1 MTDAPSTT
9 CLIAGGGPAG
19 MMCGYLLA
27 RGGIDV
33 IVLEKHADFFRDF
46 RGDTIHPSTLQ
57 VMDELGLLED
67 FPALP
72 HQEVRHAAG
81 ELGDT
86 RIRVADFTHLPTRC
100 KFIAFLPQWD
110 FLNFLAERARPFPN
124 FRLLMETE
132 AAGLIR
138 ERGRVCGLMAKSP
151 EGEFAIRA
159 PLTIAA
165 DGRHSALRD
174 AAGSRVRNLGAP
186 MDVLW
191 FKLAFRQGDSPAVL
205 GRIAGGAVLVRLYRG
220 DYWQCG
226 LIIRKGSF
234 EEVQRQGLEGFRA
247 RGAPLARRD
256 SAEEIAGW
264 DDVRLLTVAV
274 DRVTR
279 WWQPGL
285 LFIGDA
291 AHAMSPIGGVGINLA
306 IQDAVAA
313 ANIPAAAGFLDGS
326 RPRPRRKTPPLS
338 PLGDPENADHRAEP
352 SDRPAAVERTHAR
365 SAGPRQ
371 AGAALDLAAA
381 HPGPPHRHG
390 LPSGTCEP
398 HLAVTRNIRPAGAL
412 TRGEEGEFRHARLQ
426 PPEAGLHR
434 GLPRLPQDLS
444 RHGDDA
450 LPG

>member
-1 MTDAPSTT
+1 MTDALSTT

-27 RGGIDV
+27 RAGIDV
-33 IVLEKHADFFRDF
+33 IVLEKHRDFFRDF

-67 FPALP
+67 FLALP
-72 HQEVRHAAG
+72 HQEVRHAEG

-86 RIRVADFTHLPTRC
+86 RIRLADFTHLPTRC

-110 FLNFLAERARPFPN
+110 FLNFLAHKARALPN

-159 PLTIAA
+159 PLAIAA
-165 DGRHSALRD
+165 DGRHSAVRE
-174 AAGSRVRNLGAP
+174 AAGLRVRNLGAP

-191 FKLAFRQGDSPAVL
+191 FKLAFREGDAPAVF
-205 GRIAGGAVLVRLYRG
+205 GRIADGAVLVRLYRG
-220 DYWQCG
+220 DYWQCA
-226 LIIRKGSF
+226 LIIRKGTF
-234 EEVQRQGLEGFRA
+234 GEVQRQGLEAFRA
-247 RGAPLARRD
+247 RVAALARRD
-256 SAEEIAGW
+256 TADEIASW

-274 DRVTR
+274 DRLAR

-313 ANIPAAAGFLDGS
+313 ANILVGPLRNGAMRDG
-326 RPRPRRKTPPLS
+326 
-338 PLGDPENADHRAEP
+338 
-352 SDRPAAVERTHAR
+352 
-365 SAGPRQ
+365 
-371 AGAALDLAAA
+371 DLARVGKRRRFPTWATQKMQTIVQNRVIDPLLSSGRA
-381 HPGPPHRHG
+381 PAVPGFIK
-390 LPSGTCEP
+390 
-398 HLAVTRNIRPAGAL
+398 LAQRWTWLQRIPARVIGMGFRPEHVRRAL
-412 TRGEEGEFRHARLQ
+412 R
-426 PPEAGLHR
+426 
-434 GLPRLPQDLS
+434 
-444 RHGDDA
+444 
-450 LPG
+450 